1 MRKWTVLSF
10 ENHYHV
16 LLDADEGDTDPR
28 DKGAMAPNVNPFGE
42 SCLSKDV
49 LVPTVAPADLKSVW
63 AMQNDFQA
71 RHPGQQGAI
80 STDLYT
86 RACSPQADV
95 GAVCSR
101 VSMLGRV
108 QHEAEAG
115 HFRFPWI
122 HDGEPEEVVFKIVA
136 TIPMVELQ
144 PGVVQ
149 EGFPIDVE
157 ELIRQIENESRV

>member
-1 MRKWTVLSF
+1 M
-10 ENHYHV
+10 
-16 LLDADEGDTDPR
+16 
-28 DKGAMAPNVNPFGE
+28 AMNGNPFDV

-49 LVPTVAPADLKSVW
+49 LVPSVAPADLKSVW
-63 AMQNDFQA
+63 AMKSEFQA
-71 RHPGQQGAI
+71 RHPGQQASIGV
-80 STDLYT
+80 DFYK

-95 GAVCSR
+95 GAVFSR
-101 VSMLGRV
+101 ISMLGRV

-144 PGVVQ
+144 PGAVQ
-149 EGFPIDVE
+149 EEFPIDVE
-157 ELIRQIENESRV
+157 ELIRQIRNESRV